1 MRSLKLQLQIATR
14 SLKILKKF
22 SLMKIDV
29 EAAEL
34 WVLNSAVETLKQR
47 RIETMI
53 IEFHSHGNYIH
64 IIKLLKELRYSIISK
79 ERHQIDKNP
88 EYTDGHIIAKLIK

>member
-1 MRSLKLQLQIATR
+1 
-14 SLKILKKF
+14 
-22 SLMKIDV
+22 MKIDV
-29 EAAEL
+29 DGAEL
-34 WVLNSAVETLKQR
+34 LVENSAIETLKQG

-64 IIKLLKELRYSIISK
+64 IIKLLKELRCSIISK

-88 EYTDGHIIAKLIK
+88 EYTNGHITAKLIK

>member
-1 MRSLKLQLQIATR
+1 
-14 SLKILKKF
+14 
-22 SLMKIDV
+22 MKIDL
-29 EAAEL
+29 EGAEL
-34 WVLNSAVETLKQR
+34 WVLNIAIETLKQG

-88 EYTDGHIIAKLIK
+88 EYTNGHIIAKLIK